1 MKVALVHDYLVQD
14 GGAERV
20 LLALHELFPAAP
32 IFTLFHD
39 PKTTHPDL
47 KGADIRPSA
56 LNNKFL
62 SPKRYQWYLPLMP
75 QAIETLDLSEFNLVI
90 SNSSSFGKGVIASP
104 HALHIGYCHTPTRF
118 LWQERIGYLND
129 LPQPKIIKWILPHFL
144 HRLRQ
149 WDRLAA
155 ERPDILLTNSQISR
169 SRIKRYYQ
177 RDAHVIYP
185 PVDVH
190 KIQLSHEKS
199 DTWLAGGRLVAYKRF
214 DLIVQAF
221 KELNLPLII
230 FGEGPELPRLKS
242 LAGPRTTFLG
252 RVDEQTKIALYQRC
266 HAFIHPQVEDFGI
279 AAVEAM
285 AAGKPVIAYKHGGAQ
300 ETVIHGQ
307 TGIHLDAQ
315 SWQDIAT
322 AVQHFDEY
330 RFDPAVIRAHA
341 ERFSHARF
349 LQDMRVFID
358 DACKTHGLCAV

>member
-39 PKTTHPDL
+39 KKTTHPGLID
-47 KGADIRPSA
+47 ADIRPSS
-56 LNNKFL
+56 LNTRPFA
-62 SPKRYQWYLPLMP
+62 PARYQWYLPFMP
-75 QAIETLDLSEFNLVI
+75 QAVESLDLSDFNLVI

-118 LWQERIGYLND
+118 LWQERHGYVNE
-129 LPQPKIIKWILPHFL
+129 LPQPKLVKWVLPHFL

-155 ERPDILLTNSQISR
+155 ERPDILITNSQISR

-185 PVDVH
+185 PVDVE
-190 KIQLSHEKS
+190 KIPLSHERGEA
-199 DTWLAGGRLVAYKRF
+199 WLAGGRLVAYKRF
-214 DLIVQAF
+214 DLIVRAF
-221 KELNLPLII
+221 TKLGIPLNI
-230 FGEGPELPRLKS
+230 FGDGPELSRLQS
-242 LAGPRTTFLG
+242 MAGPRIKFLG
-252 RVDEQTKIALYQRC
+252 RVDEPTKFDLYKHC
-266 HAFIHPQVEDFGI
+266 HGFIHPQVEDFGI
-279 AAVEAM
+279 TAVEAM

-307 TGIHLDAQ
+307 TGIHLDVQ
-315 SWQDIAT
+315 CWQDIAET
-322 AVQHFDEY
+322 VRRFDEY
-330 RFDPAVIRAHA
+330 SFDPTIIRTHA
-341 ERFSHARF
+341 ERFSHQRF
-349 LQDMRVFID
+349 LQEMRVFID
-358 DACKTHGLCAV
+358 DACKTHGLCAA